1 MGEIPIRQEILR
13 NLRVAYRK
21 LKHYIYYDSTNAL
34 LRKQLA
40 DFESDPRFERKLS
53 RLSRSLRTYYKTKSA
68 DNHLKSLLQEI
79 NYWVLP
85 KSFYDPEDKT
95 KKEAEEN
102 KVGSFFSNIVFD
114 TNIYIKRPFY
124 LIKAPIEIQIISVL
138 WIVEE
143 GFKLEN
149 DLVTPPYGYKLYLK
163 KDKGGIVEGLKLFK
177 PYFKEYQAWR
187 DIAIRKSKELV
198 KGGTNVAIIG
208 LDVKNYFDSLRLN
221 FETLKET
228 LERLFEKPKLNL
240 PLTSLL
246 KEIHFAYYSKRIKN
260 DKYLNI
266 ENDLGLPI
274 GLLSSGVLGNW
285 CLREFDKD
293 VKNELS
299 PIYYGR
305 YVDDILIVLPNPQ
318 HDEEKGVD
326 FKNNLLEKYFINKG
340 LLNPKDSKNNDFTIG
355 ETDLII
361 QKDKFTLMYF
371 DSSQPV
377 ALLDKFEY
385 ELRKNS
391 SEFRFLPNEE
401 NLDIEFQQAAH
412 SLEYSGSKLKLR
424 SIKDFS
430 NDKFG
435 ASKFIAKK
443 IFSSLQADKA
453 KDKATVK
460 QLNLYLKGRR
470 AIEYYHLWEKVLTYF
485 VVTNQIKGIEIFL
498 KNLIKAFDDVDTK
511 RFTKSEWKNKSIE
524 ERRKHRILE
533 SERNKTITGLKEYV
547 AIAISMAFSLN
558 PKSLSKRPILYD
570 LINKVVPPQT
580 PINVLIENIR
590 KTNLIRHR
598 YVFHPLLNFTKSC
611 TQGKISVV
619 EKNIDFQTMINED
632 RENSSYDIDNS
643 VFSYS
648 PRFVHFHEIVLYE
661 INQRLHSFT
670 KGKNMKES
678 DIGCNIFYERDDE
691 EKYYLEAAFETF
703 YKINYERDSSFDY
716 DSKKEEDQKKYDK
729 IKAQYFKLSTTEIS
743 NPIKLSEISV
753 KGGENLTKLKV
764 GLANIMVHPEN
775 MKQSYFKKPII
786 SKKRKEEI
794 NSLLNQ
800 VSKESYDEKVD
811 LFVLPETSVPYKWLN
826 WLCEHSR
833 RQKLAMV
840 FGLEHWAVNNIAY
853 NFIVTLLPTQVANY
867 NSENEEEGYF
877 NALIPIIRIKNHYSP
892 GEVKELKGYR
902 YNIPIISP
910 NRYDLIK
917 WKGLVFSVFNCFE
930 LANISHRSIF
940 RSKVDFLVAC
950 EFNRDIG
957 YFSNIVET
965 ITRDVH
971 CYFIQ
976 SNNSKYGDN
985 RITKPSKTEEKDLLK
1000 IKGGKNSTILV
1011 DTIDIKSLRNFQL
1024 KGHNLQ
1030 LDDKRFKPTP
1040 PGFNVKEIEKRSGL
1054 DLNS

>member
-1 MGEIPIRQEILR
+1 MKKI
-13 NLRVAYRK
+13 
-21 LKHYIYYDSTNAL
+21 D
-34 LRKQLA
+34 
-40 DFESDPRFERKLS
+40 
-53 RLSRSLRTYYKTKSA
+53 
-68 DNHLKSLLQEI
+68 
-79 NYWVLP
+79 YWVLP

-95 KKEAEEN
+95 IKEAEGN
-102 KVGSFFSNIVFD
+102 KIGSFFSNIIFD
-114 TNIYIKRPFY
+114 NKILIKRPFY
-124 LIKAPIEIQIISVL
+124 LINAPIEIQIISVL
-138 WIVEE
+138 WIIEE
-143 GFKLEN
+143 GFKLEK
-149 DLVTPPYGYKLYLK
+149 DLVAAPYGYKLYLS
-163 KDKGGIVEGLKLFK
+163 KDNNSIVDGLKLFK
-177 PYFKEYQAWR
+177 PYFREYQSWR
-187 DIAIRKSKELV
+187 DKAIRKSKDLV

-208 LDVKNYFDSLRLN
+208 LDVKDYYDSVRLN
-221 FETLKET
+221 FNTLENSLKE
-228 LERLFEKPKLNL
+228 LHDDFFLNL

-246 KEIHFAYYSKRIKN
+246 QKIHKEYYVKRK
-260 DKYLNI
+260 KYNRYIDL
-266 ENDLGLPI
+266 EDDLGLPI

-285 CLREFDKD
+285 CLREFDKN
-293 VKNELS
+293 VKDELS

-305 YVDDILIVLPNPQ
+305 YVDDILVVIPNPQ
-318 HDEEKGVD
+318 HNKEKGID
-326 FKNNLLEKYFINKG
+326 FKNNLLDKYFIKKG
-340 LLNPKDSKNNDFTIG
+340 LLNPIEKSENDFTIG
-355 ETDLII
+355 ETGLII

-377 ALLDKFEY
+377 ALLDKFEH

-391 SEFRFLPNEE
+391 SEFRFLPIEE

-453 KDKATVK
+453 KDKDTVK
-460 QLNLYLKGRR
+460 QLNIYLKGRR
-470 AIEYYHLWEKVLTYF
+470 AIEYYHLWEKALTYF
-485 VVTNQIKGIEIFL
+485 VVTNQTKGVEIFL
-498 KNLIKAFDDVDTK
+498 KNLIKAFDEIDIKDFS
-511 RFTKSEWKNKSIE
+511 RIE
-524 ERRKHRILE
+524 LRKKPIAERRKYRTLKEERIKAI
-533 SERNKTITGLKEYV
+533 SGLKEYA

-558 PKSLSKRPILYD
+558 PKSLYSQPILYD
-570 LINKVVPPQT
+570 LIDKIVSPFVS
-580 PINVLIENIR
+580 INVLIENIR
-590 KTNLIRHR
+590 KTNLIRHK

-611 TQGKISVV
+611 TEGNISVV
-619 EKNIDFQTMINED
+619 EKNIDFEALIKD
-632 RENSSYDIDNS
+632 DIENSSYEIDDS
-643 VFSYS
+643 LYSYS
-648 PRFVHFHEIVLYE
+648 PRFVHFHEVVLYE
-661 INQRLHSFT
+661 INQRLHSF
-670 KGKNMKES
+670 KEGKNMKES
-678 DIGCNIFYERDDE
+678 DISCDIFYKSRGKELN
-691 EKYYLEAAFETF
+691 YLDSAFETF
-703 YKINYERDSSFDY
+703 YKINYERDSIFDY
-716 DSKKEEDQKKYDK
+716 ESKSEKDQKKYDNL
-729 IKAQYFKLSTTEIS
+729 KAQYFKLSPTEIS
-743 NPIKLSEISV
+743 NPVKLSEIIV
-753 KGGENLTKLKV
+753 KGDEKINKLKV

-853 NFIVTLLPTQVANY
+853 NFIVTLLPTQVTNF
-867 NSENEEEGYF
+867 NSENEEEGFF
-877 NALIPIIRIKNHYSP
+877 NALIPIIRTKNHYSP

-910 NRYDLIK
+910 SRYDLIK
-917 WKGLVFSVFNCFE
+917 WKGLNFSVFNCFE
-930 LANISHRSIF
+930 LANISHRSTF

-950 EFNRDIG
+950 EFNRDID

-985 RITKPSKTEEKDLLK
+985 RITKPSKTVEKDLLK

-1011 DTIDIKSLRNFQL
+1011 DTIDIQALRDFQL

-1040 PGFNVKEIEKRSGL
+1040 PGFNVKEIEKRTGL
-1054 DLNS
+1054 NLNS